1 MQELRIP
8 KEYFRIASRF
18 LKEVGLYSYWIE
30 YLYNPHTAKNF
41 NDLLK
46 IYKPQD
52 VLGCTLITDFLKEKG
67 IYLPCGLCL
76 YEIFARYV
84 EVMHPEFKEEA
95 SVDACSSEFITIDKD
110 KKKIKINEILYLH

>member
-1 MQELRIP
+1 MQVFGIP

-30 YLYNPHTAKNF
+30 YLYNPYTVKNF
-41 NDLLK
+41 NEKLK
-46 IYKPQD
+46 TYRPQD

-95 SVDACSSEFITIDKD
+95 SVDACPSKYITIDKIR
-110 KKKIKINEILYLH
+110 KKVKINI

>member
-1 MQELRIP
+1 MQVLIP

-18 LKEVGLYSYWIE
+18 FKEVRLYSYWIE
-30 YLYNPHTAKNF
+30 YLYNPHTVKNF
-41 NDLLK
+41 YEK
-46 IYKPQD
+46 GKTYKPQD

-67 IYLPCGLCL
+67 IHLPCGLCL

-84 EVMHPEFKEEA
+84 EEMHPEFKEEA